1 MIAFYCYDVGE
12 RQTVHN
18 YFRDRG
24 VTLESVPPAEIGIR
38 SYAADAEAMLI
49 VGNTPPGFILLLN
62 PELTLFTV
70 GRYQLGN
77 SFHFRDYR
85 DPDLLEMLSAFSSD
99 EAYFSYNDVLFG
111 KLGKVL
117 LLGYDLGLTPTE
129 RSILSLLVSEAER
142 SVPTEEIIEKC
153 IGDVHGKRSSVSTH
167 ISHINKKAM
176 NIGGR
181 RLISSPSSGYYKM
194 KKYI

>member
-1 MIAFYCYDVGE
+1 MILLYCYDIDE
-12 RQTVHN
+12 RQAVHN

-24 VTLESVPPAEIGIR
+24 LTVEAVFPAEIGIR
-38 SYAADAEAMLI
+38 SYAADAEALLI
-49 VGNTPPGFILLLN
+49 VGNTRPGFILSLN
-62 PELTLFTV
+62 PELPLFTV
-70 GRYQLGN
+70 GRYQLGD
-77 SFHFRDYR
+77 SFHFRNYN
-85 DPDLLEMLSAFSSD
+85 DPKLLEMLSAFSSED
-99 EAYFSYNDVLFG
+99 PFFSYNDVLFG

-129 RSILSLLVSEAER
+129 RSLLTLLVSDADR
-142 SVPTEEIIEKC
+142 SVSAEEILEKC
-153 IGDVHGKRSSVSTH
+153 IGDIHGKRSAVSAH

-181 RLISSPSSGYYKM
+181 RLISSPSSGYYRI